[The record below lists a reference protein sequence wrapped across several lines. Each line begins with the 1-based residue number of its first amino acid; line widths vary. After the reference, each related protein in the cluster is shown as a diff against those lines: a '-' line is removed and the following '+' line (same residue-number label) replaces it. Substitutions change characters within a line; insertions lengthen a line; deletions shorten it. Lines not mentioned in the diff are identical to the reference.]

1 MQGDEI
7 KRIVAW
13 FNERGLLSSDVN
25 QSNVRAAC
33 LSLEIPSL
41 DFLQPVCLEKIRTEI
56 QRVRVDLC
64 F

>member
-1 MQGDEI
+1 MQNDEI

-33 LSLEIPSL
+33 LSLEIPSS
-41 DFLQPVCLEKIRTEI
+41 DFLQPECLEKIRTEI